1 MEEVIRP
8 VKQSRGMERLPIV
21 LQSEFAECGLCCLV
35 MVANFHGNGI
45 NLAEFRLRDPVS
57 MKGISLLSLMRD
69 AVALGLTPRALR
81 LELEELEKLQA
92 PCILHWNLNHFVVLK
107 EVRRDV
113 VVIHDPA
120 RGSVVVPMAEAGRH
134 FTGVAL
140 ELTPSLQF
148 VRARRRKQS
157 PLFTVLAQVTGLK
170 RALLHVLALSLVI
183 EGFVVVT
190 PFYMQWVLDQV
201 IVARDDSLLVL
212 IGIGFGLLAI
222 FRPVVTALRA
232 WNITWLGANLNNQWE
247 SNLFRHLLHLPATFF
262 ERRHVGDVVS
272 RFTSVKSIQNVL
284 SGQFVA
290 TILDGVMCVF
300 TLVLM
305 FLYSA
310 KLAACVLI
318 AFAAYL
324 LLRAYFFAPLRSAN
338 EEKIAQAARQQ
349 SSLLEAIRGIRS
361 LQLANQQASR
371 LSSYGNALAETIN
384 RDVVVQRWQLGF
396 ELANGL
402 LFGVF
407 RVGVVWYAATLVM
420 DGEMTVGMLVS
431 FIAYADLFS
440 TRGAN
445 FVDQFYEIRM
455 LGMHAER
462 VAEIAAARPEQALEG
477 SISGPVPEGG
487 SLQVQGLRFRYG
499 RNEPWIFDGLDLD
512 IAEGECVAIIGASG
526 NGKSTLAKIILGLL
540 EPEEGEVRWGGTD
553 IRKLGKAR
561 FRDIAAAVLQDD
573 SLFAGSIAANI
584 AFFAAEWKLED
595 VQAAAGMA
603 QIHGE
608 IMAMPMGYDTPIGDK
623 GAALSGGQRQRVLL
637 ARALYRRPQLLIL
650 VEATCLLDSANE
662 LRVNEVVST
671 LRLTRIVIAH
681 RQETINI
688 ASRVIELRRV
698 GSHQADRRLQADEM
712 WAETPAVRPA

>member
-8 VKQSRGMERLPIV
+8 VKRPRGMERLPV
-21 LQSEFAECGLCCLV
+21 VVQSEFAECGLCCLV
-35 MVANFHGNGI
+35 MLANFHGNGI
-45 NLAEFRLRDPVS
+45 SLAEFRLRDPVS
-57 MKGISLLSLMRD
+57 MKGVSLLSLMRD
-69 AVALGLTPRALR
+69 AIALGLTPRALR
-81 LELEELEKLQA
+81 LELEELVQLQA
-92 PCILHWNLNHFVVLK
+92 PCILHWDLNHFVVLK
-107 EVRRDV
+107 EVRRDA

-140 ELTPSLQF
+140 ELEPSLHF
-148 VRARRRKQS
+148 ERARRRRRLS
-157 PLFTVLAQVTGLK
+157 LSAVLGQVTGLK

-183 EGFVVVT
+183 EGFVLVA
-190 PFYMQWVLDQV
+190 PFYIQWVLDQV

-222 FRPVVTALRA
+222 FRPVATALRA
-232 WNITWLGANLNNQWE
+232 WNIIWIGANLNNQWE
-247 SNLFRHLLHLPATFF
+247 SNLFRHLLHLPSTFF

-290 TILDGVMCVF
+290 TILDGLMCVF

-310 KLAACVLI
+310 KLAAWVLV

-324 LLRAYFFAPLRSAN
+324 ILRAYFFAPLRRAS

-349 SSLLEAIRGIRS
+349 SNMLEAIRGIRS

-371 LSSYGNALAETIN
+371 LSGYGNALAETIN

-420 DGEMTVGMLVS
+420 GGEMTAGMLVS

-445 FVDQFYEIRM
+445 FVNQFYEIRM

-462 VAEIAAARPEQALEG
+462 IAEITTAQPEQALEG
-477 SISGPVPEGG
+477 NVTGPAQGG
-487 SLQVQGLRFRYG
+487 ALQVRGLRFRYG
-499 RNEPWIFDGLDLD
+499 RNEPWVIDGLDLE
-512 IAEGECVAIIGASG
+512 IAEGECVAIVGASG

-540 EPEEGEVRWGGTD
+540 EPEEGEVRWGGTS

-573 SLFAGSIAANI
+573 SLFAGSVATNI
-584 AFFAAEWKLED
+584 AFFAEDWKLED
-595 VQAAAGMA
+595 VQAAARMA
-603 QIHGE
+603 QIHEE
-608 IMAMPMGYDTPIGDK
+608 ITAMPMGYDTPIGDM

-637 ARALYRRPQLLIL
+637 ARALYRKPQLLIL
-650 VEATCLLDSANE
+650 DEATSHLDSANE
-662 LRVNEVVST
+662 RRVNEVVST
-671 LRLTRIVIAH
+671 LNLTRIIIAH
-681 RQETINI
+681 RQETIKT
-688 ASRVIELRRV
+688 ASRVIELPRAK
-698 GSHQADRRLQADEM
+698 SNQLDRSQADEVQIDSE
-712 WAETPAVRPA
+712 AATPA

>member
-1 MEEVIRP
+1 MDDVIRP
-8 VKQSRGMERLPIV
+8 GIKPRGLDRLPMV
-21 LQSEFAECGLCCLV
+21 QQSEFAECGLCCLV
-35 MVANFHGNGI
+35 MVTNYHGNGI
-45 NLAEFRLRDPVS
+45 SLGELRQRDPVS
-57 MKGISLLSLMRD
+57 MKGVTLLSLMRD
-69 AVALGLTPRALR
+69 AIALKLTPRALR
-81 LELEELEKLQA
+81 LELEELPQLQA
-92 PCILHWNLNHFVVLK
+92 PCVLHWDLDHFVVLK
-107 EVRRDV
+107 EVRRDS

-120 RGSVVVPMAEAGRH
+120 RGVVAMPMAEVGRH

-140 ELTPSLQF
+140 ELEPSLDFQR
-148 VRARRRKQS
+148 VRRRRKAS
-157 PLFTVLAQVTGLK
+157 LGAVLGQVSGLK

-183 EGFVVVT
+183 EGFTLVA

-201 IVARDDSLLVL
+201 VVARDKSLLVL
-212 IGIGFGLLAI
+212 IGLGFGLLAI

-232 WNITWLGANLNNQWE
+232 WNITWLGASLNHQWE

-284 SGQFVA
+284 SSQFVA
-290 TILDGVMCVF
+290 TVLDGVMCVF

-310 KLAACVLI
+310 KLAVWVVA

-324 LLRAYFFAPLRSAN
+324 GLRTYFFAPLRRAS

-349 SSLLEAIRGIRS
+349 SNLLEAIRGIRS

-371 LSSYGNALAETIN
+371 LGGYGNALAETIN

-420 DGEMTVGMLVS
+420 EGEMTAGMLVA

-440 TRGAN
+440 TRSAN
-445 FVDQFYEIRM
+445 FVNQLYEIRM

-462 VAEIAAARPEQALEG
+462 IAEIATARPEAALAGEG
-477 SISGPVPEGG
+477 ALAARGG
-487 SLQVQGLRFRYG
+487 ALQIRGLRFRYG
-499 RNEPWIFDGLDLD
+499 SNEPWVLDGLDMD
-512 IAEGECVAIIGASG
+512 IAEGECVAIVGASG
-526 NGKSTLAKIILGLL
+526 NGKSTLAKLILGLL
-540 EPEEGEVRWGGTD
+540 EPDAGEIRWGGVD
-553 IRKLGKAR
+553 IRQLGKAR
-561 FRDIAAAVLQDD
+561 FRDAAAAVLQDD

-584 AFFAAEWKLED
+584 SFFAADGKREE
-595 VQAAAGMA
+595 VEAAARMA
-603 QIHGE
+603 QIHDE
-608 IMAMPMGYDTPIGDK
+608 IMAMPMGYDTPIGDM

-637 ARALYRRPQLLIL
+637 ARALYRKPQLLIL
-650 VEATCLLDSANE
+650 DEATSHLDGANE
-662 LRVNEVVST
+662 RKVNEVVSS
-671 LRLTRIVIAH
+671 LRLTRIIIAH
-681 RQETINI
+681 RQETIAA
-688 ASRVIELRRV
+688 ASRVVELKRV
-698 GSHQADRRLQADEM
+698 GGV
-712 WAETPAVRPA
+712 VRPVAEVQEPEAAV